1 MKCIIPFLVC
11 LTLVGCASR
20 TEERTDYKWS
30 GSVTIPVTTAE
41 GKIVPTP
48 VPFKLVG
55 TSNSEKIEKTGVD
68 TDAIAEVV
76 RVAVLAAMAGSGT
89 NWLAIL
95 GGAGGLV
102 TAATTGYLALA
113 KSSDRKQRAQKQN

>member
-1 MKCIIPFLVC
+1 MKCILPFALC
-11 LTLVGCASR
+11 LALAGCATRS
-20 TEERTDYKWS
+20 EERTDYKWS

-76 RVAVLAAMAGSGT
+76 RVTIQAAMSGSGMGWMSMLGT
-89 NWLAIL
+89 
-95 GGAGGLV
+95 GGALV
-102 TAATTGYLALA
+102 TGATTAYLALA
-113 KSSDRKQRAQKQN
+113 KRDQMKKAKG

>member
-1 MKCIIPFLVC
+1 MLG
-11 LTLVGCASR
+11 GCASR
-20 TEERTDYKWS
+20 STEQSNYEWK

-55 TSNSEKIEKTGVD
+55 RSDTEKVEKTGVD
-68 TDAIAEVV
+68 TDAIAEAV
-76 RVAVLAAMAGSGT
+76 RVVVSTALASSGT
-89 NWLAIL
+89 NWLSIL
-95 GGAGGLV
+95 GGAGGLA

-113 KSSDRKQRAQKQN
+113 KRDQMKKAKG

>member
-11 LTLVGCASR
+11 LALVGCASR

-30 GSVTIPVTTAE
+30 GSVTIPVPTAE
-41 GKIVPTP
+41 GKIIPTP

-68 TDAIAEVV
+68 TDAISEVV
-76 RVAVLAAMAGSGT
+76 RVAIMSAMSGSGMGWMSMLGT
-89 NWLAIL
+89 
-95 GGAGGLV
+95 GGALV
-102 TAATTGYLALA
+102 TGATTAYLALA
-113 KSSDRKQRAQKQN
+113 KSKQMKQTKG

>member
-1 MKCIIPFLVC
+1 MKCAVPFLIC
-11 LTLVGCASR
+11 IALAGCATRS
-20 TEERTDYKWS
+20 EERTDYKWS

-68 TDAIAEVV
+68 TDAVAE
-76 RVAVLAAMAGSGT
+76 AILTKILPVLAGGGAP
-89 NWLAIL
+89 WLSIL
-95 GGAGGLV
+95 GGAGAIA
-102 TAATTGYLALA
+102 TAATTGYLAIA
-113 KSSDRKQRAQKQN
+113 KRSQMKQTKG

>member
-1 MKCIIPFLVC
+1 MKCILPFALC
-11 LTLVGCASR
+11 LALVGCASR

-68 TDAIAEVV
+68 TDAVAE
-76 RVAVLAAMAGSGT
+76 AVFTKIVPLLATGGAP
-89 NWLAIL
+89 WLSIL
-95 GGAGGLV
+95 GGAGALA
-102 TAATTGYLALA
+102 TAATTGYLAIA
-113 KSSDRKQRAQKQN
+113 KRSQMKQTKG

>member
-11 LTLVGCASR
+11 LALVGCASR

-76 RVAVLAAMAGSGT
+76 RVAIMSAMSGSGMGWMSMLGT
-89 NWLAIL
+89 
-95 GGAGGLV
+95 GGALV
-102 TAATTGYLALA
+102 TGATTAYLALA
-113 KSSDRKQRAQKQN
+113 KSKKMKNG